1 MTVCVF
7 EFGVYI
13 LEDVVGVAVVCGKCG
28 RYWTPRT
35 RAEVVVAV
43 NAVGDVTGR

>member
-1 MTVCVF
+1 MR

-13 LEDVVGVAVVCGKCG
+13 LEDVVGVAVCVACAGG
-28 RYWTPRT
+28 LDTRT

-43 NAVGDVTGR
+43 TAVDDVTGR